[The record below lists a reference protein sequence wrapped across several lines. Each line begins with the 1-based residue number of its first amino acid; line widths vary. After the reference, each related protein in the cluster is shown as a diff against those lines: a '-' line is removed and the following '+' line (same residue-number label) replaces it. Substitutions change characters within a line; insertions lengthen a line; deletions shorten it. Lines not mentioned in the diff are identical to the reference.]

1 MADIEVFLDETP
13 GETRGV
19 IARDGLFTHLIIQ
32 RDSDRPSDRLGARCV
47 GRIARV
53 EPGLRGAFVDLG
65 AGEPFGFLPLGA
77 KERVGE
83 GVKIEVE
90 VTAEPRERKGP
101 VLRRLGEAAGEPRL
115 LGAGPDVATILG
127 VLAPGAP
134 PQTGVAAIRAALEAE
149 EDALS
154 VSVADS
160 GSGLDLMIQRT
171 RALIAVD
178 IDHAPA
184 PGRDSRKNRE
194 AANRAGLSHTARL
207 LTLKGWGGLV
217 VIDLIGVGLHGDTI
231 MKMVRAAFAAE
242 PQAAFGPLSRFGLM
256 QVSLPWR
263 RTPLDERLLDAAGRP
278 SQETRAIAVA
288 RQLRLAMVSDPA
300 TPRFVARCAPDEAA
314 RAAPLVQALGP
325 RAGVL
330 ADEMMAAGVVRIEE
344 AR

>member
-1 MADIEVFLDETP
+1 MADIEVFLDQTP

-19 IARDGLFTHLIIQ
+19 IARKGRYHHLIIQ

-65 AGEPFGFLPLGA
+65 AGEPFGFLPLGQNE
-77 KERVGE
+77 KLGE
-83 GVKIEVE
+83 GAKVEVE

-101 VLRRLGEAAGEPRL
+101 VLRRLGEATGEPRL
-115 LGAGPDVATILG
+115 LAPGPDVVAILAA
-127 VLAPGAP
+127 LAPGVA
-134 PQTGVAAIRAALEAE
+134 PQTGVVAIRAALEAE
-149 EDALS
+149 EDALAS
-154 VSVADS
+154 SLLDPA
-160 GSGLDLMIQRT
+160 SGLDLMVQRT

-184 PGRDSRKNRE
+184 PGRDSRKGRE
-194 AANRAGLSHTARL
+194 AANREGLLHTARL

-231 MKMVRAAFAAE
+231 MKGVRAAFAAE
-242 PQAAFGPLSRFGLM
+242 PLAAFGPLSRFGLM

-263 RTPLDERLLDAAGRP
+263 RTPLDERLLDADGRP
-278 SQETRAIAVA
+278 RLETRAIDMV
-288 RQLRLAMVSDPA
+288 RQLRLALLTDSA
-300 TPRFVARCAPDEAA
+300 APRLVARCTPEVAA
-314 RAAPLVQALGP
+314 LAAPLIEALGP

-330 ADEMMAAGVVRIEE
+330 ADPSMAVGVVKIEE
-344 AR
+344 A